1 MVKLPLNLRRQMK
14 SKVYSLIM
22 ISKNRA
28 FQHALFWVISFFI
41 LVNIF
46 ASSGNVQ
53 EIDYIYAAIFHL
65 PILTGVYINILF
77 FVPRFLEKKK
87 YLSYAI
93 CVIITIVCCSQFNI
107 FLFDKLINY
116 ILPGYYFISYYEFL
130 DILKFILIYFAVS
143 SLLKFSKS
151 WFLLSDTNRRL
162 SQLQKEKIETELKA
176 LKGQINPHFLFNS
189 MNSIY
194 SLALSRS
201 EKTPEIILKLSDIMR
216 YIIYEANTDFVDL
229 YKEINYLND
238 YIDLQKLR
246 TDNRAT
252 IKFEIV
258 GSLDKV
264 KVAPLLFFPLVEN
277 SFKHG
282 VKGSTGKSFIDIEL
296 LVDNACIR
304 FTIENNLGL
313 IDNVEKKEYK
323 GIGLDNVKKRLEMTY
338 PEKHEFSI
346 IKNDDTF
353 KVELKIYF

>member
-1 MVKLPLNLRRQMK
+1 MRLTNITKAL
-14 SKVYSLIM
+14 
-22 ISKNRA
+22 KNRVL
-28 FQHALFWVISFFI
+28 QHTLFWLVSYYI
-41 LVNIF
+41 LLRLF
-46 ASSGNVQ
+46 ASSGTLQKV
-53 EIDYIYAAIFHL
+53 DYIYTALFHI
-65 PILTGVYINILF
+65 PIVIGVYINLFVIIPQLFYRNFFLLFILALFLLIAGTSGMNILF
-77 FVPRFLEKKK
+77 FNELV
-87 YLSYAI
+87 
-93 CVIITIVCCSQFNI
+93 
-107 FLFDKLINY
+107 DY

-130 DILKFILIYFAVS
+130 DILKFVLVYIAIS

-151 WFLLSDTNRRL
+151 WFLLSDANQRL

-194 SLALSRS
+194 SLALNRS

-229 YKEINYLND
+229 SKEIDYLKD

-282 VKGSTGKSFIDIEL
+282 VKGSTGKSFINIEL
-296 LVDNACIR
+296 IVDNACIR
-304 FTIENNLGL
+304 FSIENNLGL

-338 PEKHEFSI
+338 PDKHEFSI
-346 IKNDDTF
+346 IKNEDTF
-353 KVELKIYF
+353 KVELKISF

>member
-1 MVKLPLNLRRQMK
+1 MKNKLHILGILQ
-14 SKVYSLIM
+14 
-22 ISKNRA
+22 NR
-28 FQHALFWVISFFI
+28 FLQHFLFWSISFFV
-41 LVNIF
+41 LANLF
-46 ASSGNVQ
+46 ASSGNIQ
-53 EIDYIYAAIFHL
+53 KIDYIYTVIFHL
-65 PILTGVYINILF
+65 PILIGVYINIIF
-77 FVPRFLEKKK
+77 FVPRFLEEKK
-87 YLSYAI
+87 YLYYLI
-93 CVIITIVCCSQFNI
+93 WVIITIACCTQFNI
-107 FLFDKLINY
+107 FFFDKLINY
-116 ILPGYYFISYYEFL
+116 ILPGYYFISYYGFF
-130 DILKFILIYFAVS
+130 DILKFVVIYFAVS

-229 YKEINYLND
+229 SKEINYLND

-282 VKGSTGKSFIDIEL
+282 VKGSTGKSFINIEL
-296 LVDNACIR
+296 LLDDASIR

-313 IDNVEKKEYK
+313 IDNVERKEYK

-338 PEKHEFSI
+338 PDKHEFSI
-346 IKNDDTF
+346 FKNEDTF
-353 KVELKIYF
+353 KVELKITF